1 MPYLKD
7 KFEAEVGP
15 LADIVTFTTKEY
27 DQLEQD
33 FATIYEG
40 VQVIYH
46 YRNPGSKFGFLG
58 DDFFRAIPKSCQ
70 AVCHREQS
78 PASSNSLPCSMRQ
91 SARDTMTSTFKLRR
105 SGGSR

>member
-1 MPYLKD
+1 MPYLKN

-27 DQLEQD
+27 NQLEQD
-33 FATIYEG
+33 FSTIYEG

-70 AVCHREQS
+70 AVCHRELYGSLELLTGAETQS
-78 PASSNSLPCSMRQ
+78 EPV
-91 SARDTMTSTFKLRR
+91 TMISTFKLQRTA
-105 SGGSR
+105 GSR